1 MLRSHSRRR
10 RPPARRSVCPA
21 RCAGRRPRAPGF
33 RSRKRNRRRALR
45 RCVRSRV
52 VAARVVA
59 ARSRSA
65 PIRSAHRNGSAASAA
80 PLPPAIRRH
89 TNRSRCG
96 LQDSACAFPA
106 RRNARAGS
114 APARRCRVHCAGIR
128 SVRIPPRVRRCLRS
142 TRSPARNHRGRRA
155 SPSSPRRAR
164 RCRGARP
171 ESPRSPDR
179 SFRSCGRRARAGCGR
194 PTGPAVSGSNS
205 CGVIR
210 TWIFRKYRRAHSRSR
225 GGMASVYSSASDRGG
240 DAVHVFVE
248 LRRRN
253 VFRAATLYAA
263 AAWLVVQVATQ
274 VLPVYGAP
282 NWMLR
287 VIVLAAVIGFPF
299 VLAFAWYYEL
309 TPEGLKREHEVPREK
324 SIAHLTGKKLDRA
337 IIAVLSVIVVLLLV
351 NTFVFHRGAAGVP
364 DKSVAVLP
372 LLNES
377 GSADDQ
383 YFSDG
388 LSEELI
394 SELTQIG
401 GLKVIGR
408 NSSFRFRQSNVTLKA
423 IGAQLG
429 VATLLEGSVRKQ
441 GGRVRI
447 VTNLVNVADG
457 RELWAQTYDRDIKD
471 IFDVKSEIARSVA
484 DALKARWFGAS
495 GEAGD
500 KPPSGNLDAYGA
512 FLQGGFFFARGGET
526 NERRAI
532 DYYEQATKLDPDY
545 ALAHVRLATT
555 LTSYAA
561 QYLGGPEAAQAY
573 ARARAAVGRAL
584 VLAPDLAES
593 HIAFGALLN
602 TADFDQ
608 TGAVREFRRALQ
620 LAPNSAEAKAALA
633 LQLATLGQLKDAEAL
648 LREAL
653 GNDPLHAS
661 WLVAL
666 AQLDDAAAT
675 IRKAIALQ
683 PGASYNH
690 VLLTI
695 IDVRRN
701 AAATALKDA
710 QSEPRGPWQEI
721 GRA

>member
-1 MLRSHSRRR
+1 M
-10 RPPARRSVCPA
+10 
-21 RCAGRRPRAPGF
+21 
-33 RSRKRNRRRALR
+33 
-45 RCVRSRV
+45 
-52 VAARVVA
+52 
-59 ARSRSA
+59 
-65 PIRSAHRNGSAASAA
+65 
-80 PLPPAIRRH
+80 
-89 TNRSRCG
+89 
-96 LQDSACAFPA
+96 
-106 RRNARAGS
+106 
-114 APARRCRVHCAGIR
+114 
-128 SVRIPPRVRRCLRS
+128 
-142 TRSPARNHRGRRA
+142 
-155 SPSSPRRAR
+155 
-164 RCRGARP
+164 
-171 ESPRSPDR
+171 
-179 SFRSCGRRARAGCGR
+179 
-194 PTGPAVSGSNS
+194 
-205 CGVIR
+205 
-210 TWIFRKYRRAHSRSR
+210 
-225 GGMASVYSSASDRGG
+225 
-240 DAVHVFVE
+240 HVFAE

-253 VFRAATLYAA
+253 VFRAGTLYAA

-274 VLPVYGAP
+274 VLPVFGAP

-309 TPEGLKREHEVPREK
+309 TPDGLKRESEVPRAE
-324 SIAHLTGKKLDRA
+324 SIRHRTGKKLDRA

-351 NTFVFHRGAAGVP
+351 NTFVFHRSAAGIP

-394 SELTQIG
+394 SELTRIG

-408 NSSFRFRQSNVTLKA
+408 NSSFRFRQSNATLKA

-429 VATLLEGSVRKQ
+429 VSTLLEGSVRKQ

-471 IFDVKSEIARSVA
+471 IFDVQSEIARSVA
-484 DALKARWFGAS
+484 DALKTRWFGAS
-495 GEAGD
+495 GETGD

-512 FLQGGFFFARGGET
+512 FLQGGFFFARGGE
-526 NERRAI
+526 NDERRAI
-532 DYYEQATKLDPDY
+532 DYYEQATKLDPNY
-545 ALAHVRLATT
+545 ALAYVRLART

-561 QYLGGPEAAQAY
+561 QYLGGREAAQAY
-573 ARARAAVGRAL
+573 ARAQAAASRAL
-584 VLAPDLAES
+584 ALAPDLAES

-620 LAPNSAEAKAALA
+620 LAPDSADAKAALA

-666 AQLDDAAAT
+666 ATYLVPLGQLDEAEAT

-683 PGASYNH
+683 PAASYNH

-701 AAATALKDA
+701 AAAAALNDA
-710 QSEPRGPWQEI
+710 QSEPRGPWQEYAFALAKYAAGDSAGADSALQNLVQRYADAAPFQI
-721 GRA
+721 ASVHAMRKEPDAAFQWLDRAWAARDPGVSGLLYDPFLLAYRDDPRFAAFCREVGLPAPGQESAN

>member
-1 MLRSHSRRR
+1 M
-10 RPPARRSVCPA
+10 
-21 RCAGRRPRAPGF
+21 
-33 RSRKRNRRRALR
+33 
-45 RCVRSRV
+45 
-52 VAARVVA
+52 
-59 ARSRSA
+59 
-65 PIRSAHRNGSAASAA
+65 
-80 PLPPAIRRH
+80 
-89 TNRSRCG
+89 
-96 LQDSACAFPA
+96 
-106 RRNARAGS
+106 
-114 APARRCRVHCAGIR
+114 
-128 SVRIPPRVRRCLRS
+128 
-142 TRSPARNHRGRRA
+142 
-155 SPSSPRRAR
+155 
-164 RCRGARP
+164 
-171 ESPRSPDR
+171 
-179 SFRSCGRRARAGCGR
+179 
-194 PTGPAVSGSNS
+194 
-205 CGVIR
+205 
-210 TWIFRKYRRAHSRSR
+210 
-225 GGMASVYSSASDRGG
+225 
-240 DAVHVFVE
+240 HVFVE

-274 VLPVYGAP
+274 VLPVFGAP

-287 VIVLAAVIGFPF
+287 VIVLAAVIGFPL
-299 VLAFAWYYEL
+299 VLAFTWYYEL
-309 TPEGLKREHEVPREK
+309 TPDGLKREHEVPRED

-351 NTFVFHRGAAGVP
+351 NTFVFRRGGAAIP

-377 GSADDQ
+377 GNADDQ

-408 NSSFRFRQSNVTLKA
+408 NSSFRFRQSNATLKA

-447 VTNLVNVADG
+447 VTSLVNVADG

-471 IFDVKSEIARSVA
+471 IFDVQSEIARSVA

-495 GEAGD
+495 REAGD
-500 KPPSGNLDAYGA
+500 KPPNGNLDAYGA

-526 NERRAI
+526 NERCAI
-532 DYYEQATKLDPDY
+532 DYYERATKLDSDY
-545 ALAHVRLATT
+545 ALAHVRLART

-561 QYLGGPEAAQAY
+561 QYLGGREAAQAY

-584 VLAPDLAES
+584 ALAPDLAES
-593 HIAFGALLN
+593 HIAYGALLN

-608 TGAVREFRRALQ
+608 NAAVREFRRALQ
-620 LAPNSAEAKAALA
+620 LAPNSADAKAALA

-653 GNDPLHAS
+653 SNDPLHAS

-666 AQLDDAAAT
+666 ATYLVPLGQLDEAQAT

-695 IDVRRN
+695 IDIRRN
-701 AAATALKDA
+701 IAAAALKDA
-710 QSEPRGPWQEI
+710 QAEPRGPWQEYAFALAKYAAGDSAGADSALQNLVQHYADEAPFQI
-721 GRA
+721 ASVHAMRREPDAAFQWLDRAWTARDPGVSGLLYDPFLLAYKDDPRFAAFCRRVGLPAPGQESAN